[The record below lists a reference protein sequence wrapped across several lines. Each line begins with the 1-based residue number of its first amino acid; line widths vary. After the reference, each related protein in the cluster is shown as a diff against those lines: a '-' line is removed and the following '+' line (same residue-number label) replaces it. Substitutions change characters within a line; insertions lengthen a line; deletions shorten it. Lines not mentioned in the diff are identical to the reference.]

1 VIVRPFKALRPR
13 KDLVDRVA
21 CPPYDVVTE
30 EEVRSIVSGN
40 PYSFL
45 NIVRA
50 EATFEKGVNPY
61 DEKVYRKARKN
72 LERFVEEGILLREDS
87 PAFYIYRQTMGEHQ
101 QTGIVACV
109 SVDEYLANKI
119 KKHELTRQDKEDD
132 RTRHIVNLKANTGPV
147 FLTYRACEELD
158 RFVQEIL
165 VKDPA
170 PEYDFED
177 ENGVNHTVWVIKKSD
192 LTEAIADFF
201 REIDCFYIADGHHRA
216 AAAVRAREH
225 FRNLNPHHRGDEEYN
240 FFMAVIFPHDQLQIL
255 PYNRVVKDFG
265 GMNEEKFIE
274 RVNEK
279 FELEKAEKEP
289 FEPQERHLFGM
300 YMGRWYAL
308 RAKPGTYDPD
318 DPVDSLDVQILQ
330 KNLLAP
336 ILKIEDPRRDSRIDF
351 IGGIKGVEYLQKLV
365 DEGKYALAF
374 SMYPTSVEE
383 LMKVADAGMIM
394 PPKSTWFEPKLRSG
408 LFVHE
413 LED

>member
-1 VIVRPFKALRPR
+1 MIVRPFKALRPR

-87 PAFYIYRQTMGEHQ
+87 PAFYIYRQTMREHQ

-192 LTEAIADFF
+192 LIETITDLFK
-201 REIDCFYIADGHHRA
+201 EIDCFYIADGHHRA

-225 FRNLNPHHRGDEEYN
+225 L
-240 FFMAVIFPHDQLQIL
+240 
-255 PYNRVVKDFG
+255 RVSTL
-265 GMNEEKFIE
+265 I
-274 RVNEK
+274 
-279 FELEKAEKEP
+279 
-289 FEPQERHLFGM
+289 
-300 YMGRWYAL
+300 
-308 RAKPGTYDPD
+308 T
-318 DPVDSLDVQILQ
+318 
-330 KNLLAP
+330 
-336 ILKIEDPRRDSRIDF
+336 
-351 IGGIKGVEYLQKLV
+351 VE
-365 DEGKYALAF
+365 
-374 SMYPTSVEE
+374 T
-383 LMKVADAGMIM
+383 
-394 PPKSTWFEPKLRSG
+394 KSTTFSWQ
-408 LFVHE
+408 
-413 LED
+413 